1 VREEKEKLVRSLQEC
16 ELVMIFFLVLQGKS
30 DAKNGTKT
38 VREREFV

>member
-16 ELVMIFFLVLQGKS
+16 ELVMIFFFGVAGKS
-30 DAKNGTKT
+30 DAKNGTKI